1 MKIAIYARVST
12 DEQNVDMQVTELRA
26 YCVARG
32 WNIVHEYVDKGVSG
46 AKANRPQL
54 DRLMSAASKRQ
65 FDAVLVWK
73 LDRFGRSVRHL
84 VTAVAT
90 LEEHG
95 VAFISVRD
103 NIDMTTPAGR
113 LMFNVIAAMAQF
125 ERELT
130 IERVKAGMAAA
141 RARGKHIGRQPFV
154 VEPSQVASL
163 KASGATWEDVSDALG
178 CSISTCQRAY
188 RNTLDSAAL

>member
-1 MKIAIYARVST
+1 MNIAIYARVST
-12 DEQNVDMQVTELRA
+12 DEQNVDMQVTELRS
-26 YCVARG
+26 YCLARG

-46 AKANRPQL
+46 SKANRPQL
-54 DRLMSAASKRQ
+54 NRLMAAAESKK

-125 ERELT
+125 EREL
-130 IERVKAGMAAA
+130 ICERVKAGMAAA
-141 RARGKHIGRQPFV
+141 RARGKHVGRQPFA

>member
-1 MKIAIYARVST
+1 M
-12 DEQNVDMQVTELRA
+12 
-26 YCVARG
+26 
-32 WNIVHEYVDKGVSG
+32 
-46 AKANRPQL
+46 
-54 DRLMSAASKRQ
+54 
-65 FDAVLVWK
+65 
-73 LDRFGRSVRHL
+73 RHL

-125 ERELT
+125 EREL
-130 IERVKAGMAAA
+130 ICERVRAGMAAA
-141 RARGKHIGRQPFV
+141 RARGKHVGRQPIV
-154 VEPSQVASL
+154 VEPGQVAKL
-163 KASGATWEDVSDALG
+163 KASGATWEDVSDVLG

-188 RNTLDSAAL
+188 RNTIDTAAV